1 MRRALPELLRSRGQG
16 APSLQP
22 SLVAPL
28 EAGHDGRGSA
38 AAAAAAAAGPGGE
51 EAAVVEPLAAS
62 ADSRSEDVLLR
73 ALQAQQLQHP

>member
-16 APSLQP
+16 ALSLEPSL
-22 SLVAPL
+22 
-28 EAGHDGRGSA
+28 EAAQDRRGSA
-38 AAAAAAAAGPGGE
+38 AAAAAAGGPGGE